1 MTDSFIGS
9 VNPVELTRIVRDSL
23 TLLEDKNEQVRK
35 RGVKILSA
43 LAQTGKP
50 ILRHPVR
57 DR

>member
-50 ILRHPVR
+50 ILRHPVC